1 VTAERAIAE
10 ARLKSLRA
18 EVLRGLAMAA
28 VRQSEELRDE
38 TRAMRAAIK
47 QRRLLD
53 SRRLGR
59 MAATPRTPAPR

>member
-1 VTAERAIAE
+1 LADRTIAE

-38 TRAMRAAIK
+38 SRAMHAAIK

-53 SRRLGR
+53 ERRRGR
-59 MAATPRTPAPR
+59 SAAMRRMPAPR